1 MNPDSGIL
9 LVDKP
14 AGVTSFGVVNRV
26 RQRLVS
32 AFPALSPKRT
42 GRGGPRPPRF
52 KCGHAGT
59 LDPLAT
65 GLLVVLIGKGSRLS
79 PFLMGL
85 DKSYLATVRF
95 GALTDTL
102 DSEGEITA
110 TGPPPPD
117 AAAVEACLEGF
128 RGEIMQVPPVFSA
141 LKQGGQSLHRKV
153 RSGQDYTEPE
163 ARPVT
168 IGRLELL
175 DSRWGVP
182 EDDPR
187 WEADLLVGCS
197 SGTYIRSLAR
207 DIAVAAGS
215 LGHITALRRL
225 EVGPFNVAD
234 AVAGVM
240 EMSGEELAARVRP
253 LTEALPQAPRLEL
266 DAREAALVR
275 QGGQPQ
281 RDWTTRLDGAPVSCG
296 KGGRIFRMI
305 DGGGVLVAIGR
316 LDETTGEPRIAA
328 VISNGG

>member
-168 IGRLELL
+168 IGRLELPRFPL
-175 DSRWGVP
+175 GTA
-182 EDDPR
+182 EDDPD
-187 WEADLLVGCS
+187 EVDLVVGCS

-207 DIAVAAGS
+207 DLAVAAGS
-215 LGHITALRRL
+215 AGHITALRRL
-225 EVGPFNVAD
+225 EVGPF
-234 AVAGVM
+234 AVATPWPG
-240 EMSGEELAARVRP
+240 
-253 LTEALPQAPRLEL
+253 
-266 DAREAALVR
+266 
-275 QGGQPQ
+275 
-281 RDWTTRLDGAPVSCG
+281 
-296 KGGRIFRMI
+296 
-305 DGGGVLVAIGR
+305 
-316 LDETTGEPRIAA
+316 
-328 VISNGG
+328 

>member
-1 MNPDSGIL
+1 MTPTSGIL

-14 AGVTSFGVVNRV
+14 AGVTSFDVVNRV
-26 RQRLVS
+26 RKSLVS
-32 AFPALSPKRT
+32 AFPELSPKRT
-42 GRGGPRPPRF
+42 KRGGSRPPRF

-65 GLLVVLIGKGSRLS
+65 GLLVVLVGKGSRLS

-85 DKSYLATVRF
+85 DKSYRATVRF
-95 GALTDTL
+95 GVVTDTL
-102 DSEGEITA
+102 DSEGVITD
-110 TGPPPPD
+110 TGPAPTGP
-117 AAAVEACLEGF
+117 AVVAACLEAF
-128 RGEIMQVPPVFSA
+128 RGDIMQVPPVFSA

-153 RSGQDYTEPE
+153 RSGREFTEPE

-175 DSRWGVP
+175 DSRWGLP

-187 WEADLLVGCS
+187 WEADLLVHCS

-225 EVGPFNVAD
+225 TVGPFSVED
-234 AVAGVM
+234 AATGVM
-240 EMSGEELAARVRP
+240 EMSGEDLAGRIRP
-253 LTEALPQAPRLEL
+253 LTEALPQVPLIEL
-266 DAREAALVR
+266 DAQEAALVR
-275 QGGQPQ
+275 HGGQPEPG
-281 RDWTTRLDGAPVSCG
+281 WIGRLDTEPVACG

-305 DGGGVLVAIGR
+305 DDGGALVAIGR
-316 LDETTGEPRIAA
+316 LDETTGEPRTAA